1 MRTFEES
8 SKLMSYDSAAS
19 AQQGLRLG
27 QFIPHFQPI
36 VALRTGQLA
45 GFEILARWYHPQRGL
60 VLPDQF
66 ISLAEKQGWI
76 HSLTLELLRKAFEA
90 ARSIPEPLT
99 LSINISPVQLR
110 TPGLPALVRKAAEET
125 GFRISG
131 SGWKSIFSPAG
142 NLVGTG
148 AAIRAT
154 SRCRQE
160 IHRFG
165 RVR

>member
-99 LSINISPVQLR
+99 LSINIFARTILR
-110 TPGLPALVRKAAEET
+110 GADRGGDQMVVVDDGDQNPCGVCWIR
-125 GFRISG
+125 SG
-131 SGWKSIFSPAG
+131 RRS
-142 NLVGTG
+142 
-148 AAIRAT
+148 
-154 SRCRQE
+154 
-160 IHRFG
+160 
-165 RVR
+165 